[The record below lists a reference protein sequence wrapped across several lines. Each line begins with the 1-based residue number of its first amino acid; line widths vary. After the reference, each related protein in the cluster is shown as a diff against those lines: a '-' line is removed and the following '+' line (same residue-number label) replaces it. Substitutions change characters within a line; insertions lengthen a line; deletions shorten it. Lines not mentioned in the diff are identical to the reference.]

1 MTSSKTHVEN
11 YVPPKIH
18 NARNKSCI
26 AGRREIYVR
35 LMFTTTEKILNSSI
49 TKKKKNEYKK
59 LVLTWWFA
67 GLFCQGKTVGKTML
81 NAINKL

>member
-49 TKKKKNEYKK
+49 TKKKKKMNTKN
-59 LVLTWWFA
+59 WFSPG
-67 GLFCQGKTVGKTML
+67 GLQVYSVKGKQWEKQC
-81 NAINKL
+81 